1 MRPGA
6 GSVPGPTGLGTA
18 PLSISATGVCGI
30 GDFPRGRPPLSDMD
44 CPRAPPRVSV
54 TRARAL
60 EPMTSPTT
68 DTPAPRGT
76 LGLELLLGT
85 LTAFAPLSID
95 MYLPALPR
103 IAEDLHSSASLIQLT
118 LASCFAGLAL
128 GQLITGPLID
138 HFGRKRPLQLGL
150 ALYVLG
156 SLGCALAPNA
166 QALVGLRF
174 VQALG
179 GAVALVT
186 PRAVVRD
193 LWSGADAART
203 MSRLM
208 LVVGVAPVLAP
219 LLGGFVL
226 EHSGWR
232 TIFLVLAGVGALAL
246 AAVVMTLKETAPPR
260 TGAPRTMRSRL
271 GELLGDADFV
281 GPALA
286 GGFAYAAMFAYIAGS
301 PFVFISL
308 HGVEAR
314 HFGWFFGVNAV
325 GLVALAQLN
334 RKLVK
339 HLPLHRLLR
348 LAVGLHAVTAVGV
361 LLVAWTGFLGLW
373 GLAASLF
380 LFVSTLG
387 LVGPNSAA
395 IALERHAA
403 HAGLASAVLGALQFS
418 AAAGASWVVSA
429 LNDGTARP
437 MGGVLAGAAALA
449 CVAGVFG
456 HRARSRTERAG
467 QGSALASRAPGRGTV

>member
-1 MRPGA
+1 
-6 GSVPGPTGLGTA
+6 
-18 PLSISATGVCGI
+18 
-30 GDFPRGRPPLSDMD
+30 
-44 CPRAPPRVSV
+44 
-54 TRARAL
+54 
-60 EPMTSPTT
+60 MTSPTN
-68 DTPAPRGT
+68 DTPSAPRGT

-138 HFGRKRPLQLGL
+138 RFGRKRPLQLGL
-150 ALYVLG
+150 VLYVLG
-156 SLGCALAPNA
+156 SLGCALAPSA
-166 QALVGLRF
+166 LALVGLRF

-179 GAVALVT
+179 GAVALVA

-226 EHSGWR
+226 QHSGWR
-232 TIFLVLAGVGALAL
+232 SIFLVLAGVGALAL
-246 AAVVMTLKETAPPR
+246 VAVVKTLRETAPPR
-260 TGAPRTMRSRL
+260 TGTRTMRSRL
-271 GELLGDADFV
+271 GALLGDPDFV

-286 GGFAYAAMFAYIAGS
+286 GGFAYAGMFAYIAGS

-308 HGVEAR
+308 HGVKPQD
-314 HFGWFFGVNAV
+314 FGWFFGANAV
-325 GLVALAQLN
+325 GLVFLAQLN
-334 RKLVK
+334 RKL
-339 HLPLHRLLR
+339 LGFIPLHRLLR
-348 LAVGLHAVTAVGV
+348 LAVTLYALTAAGV
-361 LLVAWTGFLGLW
+361 LVVCWTGFLGLW
-373 GLAASLF
+373 GLAAALF

-403 HAGLASAVLGALQFS
+403 HAGLASAVLGALQFT
-418 AAAGASWVVSA
+418 AAAAASWAVSA

-437 MGGVLAGAAALA
+437 MGGVVAGAAALA
-449 CVAGVFG
+449 WLAGFFG
-456 HRARSRTERAG
+456 HRARTAG
-467 QGSALASRAPGRGTV
+467 AGEGGAAAASREQERGTA

>member
-1 MRPGA
+1 
-6 GSVPGPTGLGTA
+6 
-18 PLSISATGVCGI
+18 
-30 GDFPRGRPPLSDMD
+30 
-44 CPRAPPRVSV
+44 
-54 TRARAL
+54 
-60 EPMTSPTT
+60 MTSPSP
-68 DTPAPRGT
+68 DTPTAPRGT

-103 IAEDLHSSASLIQLT
+103 IAEELHSSASLIQLT

-150 ALYVLG
+150 VLYVLG
-156 SLGCALAPNA
+156 SFGCALAPDA
-166 QALVGLRF
+166 LALVGLRF

-193 LWSGADAART
+193 LWSGAEAART

-232 TIFLVLAGVGALAL
+232 AIFLVLAGVGTLAL
-246 AAVVMTLKETAPPR
+246 LAVVKTLRETAPPR

-271 GELLGDADFV
+271 GELLGDSEFV

-308 HGVEAR
+308 HGVRAQD
-314 HFGWFFGVNAV
+314 FGWFFGANAV
-325 GLVALAQLN
+325 GLVSLAQLN

-339 HLPLHRLLR
+339 HIPLHRLLR
-348 LAVGLHAVTAVGV
+348 LAVTLHVLTAAGV
-361 LLVAWTGFLGLW
+361 LVVCWTGFLGLW
-373 GLAASLF
+373 GLAGALF

-403 HAGLASAVLGALQFS
+403 HAGLASALLGALQFT
-418 AAAGASWVVSA
+418 AAATASWAVSA
-429 LNDGTARP
+429 LDDGTALP
-437 MGGVLAGAAALA
+437 MGGVVAGAAALA
-449 CVAGVFG
+449 WLAGVFG
-456 HRARSRTERAG
+456 HRARAKEARAG
-467 QGSALASRAPGRGTV
+467 QGSAVTAPREPERGTA

>member
-1 MRPGA
+1 
-6 GSVPGPTGLGTA
+6 
-18 PLSISATGVCGI
+18 
-30 GDFPRGRPPLSDMD
+30 
-44 CPRAPPRVSV
+44 
-54 TRARAL
+54 
-60 EPMTSPTT
+60 MTSPSP
-68 DTPAPRGT
+68 DTPAAPRGT
-76 LGLELLLGT
+76 FRLELLLGA

-103 IAEDLHSSASLIQLT
+103 IAEELNSSASLIQLT

-150 ALYVLG
+150 VLYVLG

-166 QALVGLRF
+166 LALVGLRF

-193 LWSGADAART
+193 LWSGAEAART

-226 EHSGWR
+226 QHSGWR
-232 TIFLVLAGVGALAL
+232 TIFLVLAGVGAVAL
-246 AAVVMTLKETAPPR
+246 VAVVKSLKETAPPR
-260 TGAPRTMRSRL
+260 TGTRTMRSRL
-271 GELLGDADFV
+271 GALLGDPDFV

-286 GGFAYAAMFAYIAGS
+286 GGFAYAGMFAYIAGS

-308 HGVEAR
+308 HGVAPQD
-314 HFGWFFGVNAV
+314 FGWFFGANAV

-334 RKLVK
+334 RKLLK
-339 HLPLHRLLR
+339 RIPLHRMLR
-348 LAVGLHAVTAVGV
+348 VALSLYAVTAAGV
-361 LLVAWTGFLGLW
+361 LLVAWTGFQGLW
-373 GLAASLF
+373 GLAAALF
-380 LFVSTLG
+380 LFVPTLG

-395 IALERHAA
+395 IALERHAGA
-403 HAGLASAVLGALQFS
+403 CRAS
-418 AAAGASWVVSA
+418 
-429 LNDGTARP
+429 RP
-437 MGGVLAGAAALA
+437 R
-449 CVAGVFG
+449 CW
-456 HRARSRTERAG
+456 ARSSSPRRPV
-467 QGSALASRAPGRGTV
+467 RRGR

>member
-1 MRPGA
+1 
-6 GSVPGPTGLGTA
+6 
-18 PLSISATGVCGI
+18 
-30 GDFPRGRPPLSDMD
+30 
-44 CPRAPPRVSV
+44 
-54 TRARAL
+54 
-60 EPMTSPTT
+60 MTSPSN
-68 DTPAPRGT
+68 DTPPAPRGT

-103 IAEDLHSSASLIQLT
+103 IAEELHSSESLVQLT

-138 HFGRKRPLQLGL
+138 HFGRRRPLQLGL
-150 ALYVLG
+150 MLYVVG
-156 SLGCALAPNA
+156 SLGCALAPGA
-166 QALVGLRF
+166 LALVGLRF

-193 LWSGADAART
+193 LWSGAEAART

-226 EHSGWR
+226 EHTGWR
-232 TIFLVLAGVGALAL
+232 AIFLVLAGVGTLAL
-246 AAVVMTLKETAPPR
+246 LAVVKVLRETAPPR
-260 TGAPRTMRSRL
+260 TGTRTMRSRL

-301 PFVFISL
+301 PFVVISL
-308 HGVEAR
+308 HGVRAQD
-314 HFGWFFGVNAV
+314 FGWFFGANAV
-325 GLVALAQLN
+325 GLVSLAQLN
-334 RKLVK
+334 RKLVR
-339 HLPLHRLLR
+339 HIPLHRLLR
-348 LAVGLHAVTAVGV
+348 LAVTLHVLTAAGV
-361 LLVAWTGFLGLW
+361 LAVCWTGFLGLW
-373 GLAASLF
+373 GLAGALF

-403 HAGLASAVLGALQFS
+403 HAGLASALLGALQFT
-418 AAAGASWVVSA
+418 AAATASWAVSV

-437 MGGVLAGAAALA
+437 MGGVVAGAAALA
-449 CVAGVFG
+449 WLAGVFG
-456 HRARSRTERAG
+456 HRVRSKEERAG
-467 QGSALASRAPGRGTV
+467 EGGGVMAPGEPERGTAGAR

>member
-1 MRPGA
+1 M
-6 GSVPGPTGLGTA
+6 STA
-18 PLSISATGVCGI
+18 SKEST
-30 GDFPRGRPPLSDMD
+30 
-44 CPRAPPRVSV
+44 
-54 TRARAL
+54 
-60 EPMTSPTT
+60 
-68 DTPAPRGT
+68 PRGT
-76 LGLELLLGT
+76 LALELLLGT

-95 MYLPALPR
+95 MYLPALPG
-103 IAEDLHSSASLIQLT
+103 IAEDLRSSASVIQLT

-150 ALYVLG
+150 GLYVLG

-166 QALVGLRF
+166 PALVALRF

-193 LWSGADAART
+193 LWSGAEAART

-226 EHSGWR
+226 RHSGWR
-232 TIFLVLAGVGALAL
+232 TIFVVLAVVGALAL
-246 AAVVMTLKETAPPR
+246 VAVVRTLRETAPPR
-260 TGAPRTMRSRL
+260 TGTRTMRSRL

-286 GGFAYAAMFAYIAGS
+286 GGFAYAGMFAYIAGS

-308 HGVEAR
+308 HGVAPEN
-314 HFGWFFGVNAV
+314 FGWFFGANAV
-325 GLVALAQLN
+325 GLVTLAQLN
-334 RKLVK
+334 RKLVR
-339 HLPLHRLLR
+339 HIPLHRLLR
-348 LAVGLHAVTAVGV
+348 IAVSLYAVTAVGV
-361 LLVAWTGFLGLW
+361 LLVAWSGFLGLW
-373 GLAASLF
+373 GLAAALF

-403 HAGLASAVLGALQFS
+403 HAGLASALLGALQFAS
-418 AAAGASWVVSA
+418 AAAASWAVSTF
-429 LNDGTARP
+429 NNGTAKP
-437 MGGVLAGAAALA
+437 MGGVVAVAAALA
-449 CVAGVFG
+449 WLAGVVG
-456 HRARSRTERAG
+456 HRTRSREQGAG
-467 QGSALASRAPGRGTV
+467 EGSAVSRGTA